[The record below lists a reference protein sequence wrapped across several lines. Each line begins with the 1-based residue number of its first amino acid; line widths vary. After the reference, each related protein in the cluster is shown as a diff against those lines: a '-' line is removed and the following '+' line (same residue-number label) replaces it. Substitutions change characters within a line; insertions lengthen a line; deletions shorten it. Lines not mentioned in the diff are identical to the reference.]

1 MKETNWE
8 IEYVYVSISQR
19 LNKETSH
26 PSSSVKDDNMFTDRV
41 SSLLPWFSVL
51 DDKED
56 IFDHSD
62 ALQVSEDT
70 SESVII
76 KIF

>member
-8 IEYVYVSISQR
+8 IVYVYVSISQR

-26 PSSSVKDDNMFTDRV
+26 PYSTVKDDNMFTDRV
-41 SSLLPWFSVL
+41 SSLLPRLAVL

-62 ALQVSEDT
+62 AVQVSEDT
-70 SESVII
+70 PESVFI
-76 KIF
+76 KIL